1 MIPNHVLFY
10 SFGKVL
16 FSICDVLCGIVVYQ
30 IFKNEG
36 IDSRNNL
43 RFASLWIF
51 NPYVIYLSTR
61 GSADSLEC
69 LFVFLTLLLIQ
80 NSKIGLSAFIFGLSV
95 HFKIYPIIYSLALF
109 FYCFSI
115 SWKKAIHFTL
125 ISASVFLSLEFLFT
139 MIYGV
144 PFLNETLFH
153 HAQRVDIKHNYS
165 IFFYPF
171 YLLSSIN
178 RSPGLWVWLPHLL
191 LFPLISLKFYKD
203 LPLSV
208 FLLTFLFVT
217 LNKVITAQY
226 FNWWMGPL
234 ILIIPQSSLSTIQW
248 IKNLILFLGPQT
260 LWNYIAYQL
269 EFNGKNVFVAL
280 WFSCLL
286 IFISNVI
293 LLLNILYGHNFA
305 SIKCKTY

>member
-16 FSICDVLCGIVVYQ
+16 FSIFDVLCGIVVYQ

-43 RFASLWIF
+43 RFASLWIL

-69 LFVFLTLLLIQ
+69 LLVFLTLLLIQ
-80 NSKIGLSAFIFGLSV
+80 KSKIGLSAFIFGLSV

-125 ISASVFLSLEFLFT
+125 ISASVFLSSEFLFT

-144 PFLNETLFH
+144 QFLNETLFH

-178 RSPGLWVWLPHLL
+178 RSPSLWVWLPHLI

-234 ILIIPQSSLSTIQW
+234 ILIIPQSSLSNIQW

-269 EFNGKNVFVAL
+269 EFNGKNVFLTL

-305 SIKCKTY
+305 SFKCKTY

>member
-95 HFKIYPIIYSLALF
+95 HFKISFRSFPVTRSTTITMTATRRMMLRA
-109 FYCFSI
+109 I
-115 SWKKAIHFTL
+115 SYWK
-125 ISASVFLSLEFLFT
+125 
-139 MIYGV
+139 
-144 PFLNETLFH
+144 
-153 HAQRVDIKHNYS
+153 
-165 IFFYPF
+165 
-171 YLLSSIN
+171 
-178 RSPGLWVWLPHLL
+178 
-191 LFPLISLKFYKD
+191 
-203 LPLSV
+203 
-208 FLLTFLFVT
+208 
-217 LNKVITAQY
+217 
-226 FNWWMGPL
+226 
-234 ILIIPQSSLSTIQW
+234 
-248 IKNLILFLGPQT
+248 
-260 LWNYIAYQL
+260 
-269 EFNGKNVFVAL
+269 
-280 WFSCLL
+280 LL
-286 IFISNVI
+286 I
-293 LLLNILYGHNFA
+293 
-305 SIKCKTY
+305 